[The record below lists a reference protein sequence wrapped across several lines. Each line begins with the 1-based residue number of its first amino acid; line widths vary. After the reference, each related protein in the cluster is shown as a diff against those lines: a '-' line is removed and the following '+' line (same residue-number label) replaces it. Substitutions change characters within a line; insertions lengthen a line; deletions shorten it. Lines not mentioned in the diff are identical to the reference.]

1 MEDVHKTTKTLCRV
15 DSSLCKLVRKMSQVN
30 NKCRCLGPKT
40 IWSHGTFITGSL
52 GEGAVSAK
60 CFGLHNVV
68 RIFEA
73 DYMTPIGQI
82 KDAEEKLNL
91 IDHSPGFFT
100 MKTNDLL
107 QCMHINERNKYEE
120 WQTTQEKPRTD
131 DACQALVSKFAIEK
145 LLPKLKRKEKAFELL
160 ADNVF
165 QPHQPSK
172 AETTFTA
179 NGPSAETVVKMTSC
193 SRRTSY

>member
-1 MEDVHKTTKTLCRV
+1 
-15 DSSLCKLVRKMSQVN
+15 
-30 NKCRCLGPKT
+30 
-40 IWSHGTFITGSL
+40 
-52 GEGAVSAK
+52 
-60 CFGLHNVV
+60 
-68 RIFEA
+68 
-73 DYMTPIGQI
+73 
-82 KDAEEKLNL
+82 
-91 IDHSPGFFT
+91 